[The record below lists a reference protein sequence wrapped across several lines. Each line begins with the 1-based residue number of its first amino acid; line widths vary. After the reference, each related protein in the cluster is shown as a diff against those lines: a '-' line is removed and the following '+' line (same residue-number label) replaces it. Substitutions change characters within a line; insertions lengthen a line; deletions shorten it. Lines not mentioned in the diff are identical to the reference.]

1 MLSVMF
7 RGAVEDIA
15 DAEQEVFAALY
26 TGLGRFRFDSS
37 VRTFLY
43 RLCRNTA
50 IDMIRR
56 ERRARGR
63 IRAAARAA
71 AGGQGPAALRV
82 VDPDDELERN
92 ERRREVSAA
101 LFSLPRDERLLVL
114 MKDCEDMSVGEIA
127 GTLGIPEGTVKS
139 RLHRTREKLA
149 RLLGGL

>member
-7 RGAVEDIA
+7 RGAAEDIA
-15 DAEQEVFAALY
+15 DAEQELFAALY
-26 TGLGRFRFDSS
+26 TALGRFRFDSS
-37 VRTFLY
+37 LRTFLY

-63 IRAAARAA
+63 IRAAAMAA
-71 AGGQGPAALRV
+71 ADGQGPAALRV
-82 VDPDDELERN
+82 VDPDDELERS
-92 ERRREVSAA
+92 ERRRELSAA
-101 LFSLPRDERLLVL
+101 LFGLPRDERLLVL

-127 GTLGIPEGTVKS
+127 QTLGIPEGTVKS

>member
-1 MLSVMF
+1 MLTVMF

-15 DAEQEVFAALY
+15 DAEQELFTALY

-37 VRTFLY
+37 LRTFLY
-43 RLCRNTA
+43 RLCRNTV
-50 IDMIRR
+50 IDILRR

-82 VDPDDELERN
+82 VDPDDELERS
-92 ERRREVSAA
+92 ERRREVSVA
-101 LFSLPRDERLLVL
+101 LFSLSRNERLLVL
-114 MKDCEDMSVGEIA
+114 MKDCEDMSIGEIA
-127 GTLGIPEGTVKS
+127 GTLGLPEGTVKS
-139 RLHRTREKLA
+139 RLHRTRGKLA